1 MKQNFATLRL
11 CEIKKNLSESLRETS
26 ARLCEINYLATVKKT
41 KYTMKQQCVIFD
53 MDGVICHTNPHHA
66 KAFETFFNKYQIPH
80 SEQEFEEHMYGKHNG
95 YIMTHFFK
103 RPITGEE
110 LIRLED
116 EKEGMFREVYKDKV
130 ETIPHYLDFLSELK
144 SRGFKTAVATSAP
157 RANLDL
163 IANVLKLDEKMD
175 SMMSSEDVK
184 QHKPNPEVYLKSA
197 ERVGVSPSDCVVF
210 EDSFSGVTAG
220 LNAGMKVVGVLSTH
234 TKEQLPPCDFYIN
247 DYSEVSVDK
256 IKELL
261 NSNK

>member
-1 MKQNFATLRL
+1 
-11 CEIKKNLSESLRETS
+11 
-26 ARLCEINYLATVKKT
+26 
-41 KYTMKQQCVIFD
+41 

-66 KAFETFFNKYQIPH
+66 KAFEAFFNKYEIHH

-110 LIRLED
+110 LLKLED

-163 IANVLKLDEKMD
+163 IANFLKLDKKMD

-184 QHKPNPEVYLKSA
+184 HHKPNPEVYLESA
-197 ERVGVSPSDCVVF
+197 KRVGVAPSDCIVF

-247 DYSEVSVDK
+247 DYSEVNVDK
-256 IKELL
+256 VLELL
-261 NSNK
+261 GS

>member
-1 MKQNFATLRL
+1 VELIILRPL
-11 CEIKKNLSESLRETS
+11 
-26 ARLCEINYLATVKKT
+26 KKT

-66 KAFETFFNKYQIPH
+66 KAFEAFFDKYEIPH
-80 SEQEFEEHMYGKHNG
+80 SEQEFEEHMYGKHNS

-110 LIRLED
+110 LIKLED

-130 ETIPHYLDFLSELK
+130 ETIPYYLDFLSELK

-163 IANVLKLDEKMD
+163 IANFLKLDEKMD
-175 SMMSSEDVK
+175 SMLSSEDVK

-197 ERVGVSPSDCVVF
+197 ERVGVAPSDCVVF

-247 DYSEVSVDK
+247 DYSEVNVDK
-256 IKELL
+256 ILQLL
-261 NSNK
+261 ND